1 MNISHVMQ
9 QVKQE
14 LFGGWK
20 WWEALVL
27 IFCILA
33 IIWSGIYDIQTNGM
47 NAKAPIIGM
56 ISGVSGIICNVFIS
70 KGKISNYFFGLIFAY
85 SYFYLALTNNFLGE
99 MNTTL
104 YVYIPAQ
111 FIGYFLWTQ
120 NMQKDN
126 GADAVVAKA
135 LTLKGWI
142 GLLVFL
148 VVGTL
153 LFVEVLNHFGG
164 SSTGLDGL
172 TTIIVIAAQALM
184 VLRYREQWL
193 LWIALNLISI
203 KLWADSPAVYTM
215 YAAFLLN
222 SIYGYYNWSQLQ
234 KSEIILQKE

>member
-1 MNISHVMQ
+1 MNFSQIMQ
-9 QVKQE
+9 QLKQE

-20 WWEALVL
+20 AFEVVFLVL
-27 IFCILA
+27 FTIA
-33 IIWSGIYDIQTNGM
+33 IIWQGM
-47 NAKAPIIGM
+47 ENLDAKVPVLGM
-56 ISGVSGIICNVFIS
+56 IAGVSGIICNVFIS

-85 SYFYLALTNNFLGE
+85 SYFYVALGANFLGE

-111 FIGYFLWTQ
+111 FIGYFLWKQ

-142 GLLVFL
+142 ALVAF
-148 VVGTL
+148 VTIGTL
-153 LFVEVLNHFGG
+153 SFVQILNFYGG

-172 TTIIVIAAQALM
+172 TTIIVVAAQGLM
-184 VLRYREQWL
+184 LLRYREQWL
-193 LWIALNLISI
+193 LWIALNILSI
-203 KLWADSPAVYTM
+203 ILWADSPSIYTM

-222 SIYGYYNWSQLQ
+222 SIYGYYNWTKLQ
-234 KSEIILQKE
+234 KG